1 VRVALVLLTAA
12 AAVVL
17 WRRRR
22 SATPS
27 VVVEWRDGTEI
38 TLSDGRPEHERLV
51 AVAERALA

>member
-1 VRVALVLLTAA
+1 MKLALLLLTAV

-22 SATPS
+22 TEAGV
-27 VVVEWRDGTEI
+27 VVVEWRDGAEI
-38 TLSDGRPEHERLV
+38 TLSDGTPEHERLV